1 MYERRRVLGGWGKRD
16 LKCAVVRGTSFDS
29 KRVLT
34 SSFCVCVCGGGGEFK
49 TAAIVLKGTSSS
61 SLTCINV
68 VNL

>member
-1 MYERRRVLGGWGKRD
+1 MYKRRRVRGGSGKRD
-16 LKCAVVRGTSFDS
+16 LKCAVVRGTSSDS

-34 SSFCVCVCGGGGEFK
+34 SSFCGGGGREFK

-61 SLTCINV
+61 LLTCINV